1 MKAKEFQKLYF
12 NKIKAPTDQK
22 IINLARKVGLK
33 DTYSNIVWVTSLP
46 IEKAREFTL

>member
-12 NKIKAPTDQK
+12 DKIKAPTDRK

-33 DTYSNIVWVTSLP
+33 DTYENIIWSTSLP
-46 IEKAREFTL
+46 VEKASEFII